1 MIEISHLTKSFQNGN
16 LVFNALSNVS
26 ITIPDNKLI
35 FLSGESGSGKTT
47 LLSIIGLLQ
56 KPTSGQVIISTEI
69 INYDSDNYTRRRLK
83 DTISL
88 VFQEFN
94 LLDDFSVID
103 NLKIVCNDDALVMK
117 IIKKIRLENKINT
130 PTKFL

>member
-103 NLKIVCNDDALVMK
+103 NLKIVCDDDALVMK

>member
-26 ITIPDNKLI
+26 ISIPDNKLI

-56 KPTSGQVIISTEI
+56 
-69 INYDSDNYTRRRLK
+69 NRLPGK
-83 DTISL
+83 
-88 VFQEFN
+88 
-94 LLDDFSVID
+94 
-103 NLKIVCNDDALVMK
+103 
-117 IIKKIRLENKINT
+117 
-130 PTKFL
+130 